1 MRWRKIDLGCIVFAD
16 KAKRKGRYE
25 RNQYVG
31 SFQKRLETVQ
41 RKNCRLAGTLYGK
54 TGAGLYSA
62 VNG

>member
-1 MRWRKIDLGCIVFAD
+1 MGVAD